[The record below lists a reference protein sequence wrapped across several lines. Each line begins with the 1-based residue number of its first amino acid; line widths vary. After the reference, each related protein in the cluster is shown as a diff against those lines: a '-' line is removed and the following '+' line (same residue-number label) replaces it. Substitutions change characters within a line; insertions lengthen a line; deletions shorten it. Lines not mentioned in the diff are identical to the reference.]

1 MSEGAQRRSW
11 ILISR
16 DWGIANALAILA
28 YLSFGWLESGYAFS
42 VLPVMIM
49 GAQAFYLRRHVKW
62 WLWLPYSLLGSLL
75 SLVFLMYWYV
85 VLGCTISLAQ
95 SLCLGGR
102 PLVALVL
109 WPLLGCVGWLLP
121 AYVYAHLG
129 LPPLGWAASWAF
141 SFGMQSLFLL
151 PAVIFLEKSG
161 ETPSPA

>member
-62 WLWLPYSLLGSLL
+62 LLWLPYSLLGSLL

-129 LPPLGWAASWAF
+129 PPPLGWAASWAF